1 MSKSKNNK
9 KEKYMK
15 DEKTTVFSVEHQKKH
30 KDTIDTFADC
40 DTAHT
45 CSTVGY
51 YVERIAYLENLVK
64 KYKFDHLTGLMMKA
78 DFEDKFDRVF
88 EEYQFADMPFHM
100 AIIDIDGLHNTNRQK
115 GYHAGD
121 QLIRNVAHQ
130 LQELFSFN
138 QVYRISGD
146 EFVAIARQSVISFED
161 FEKAVDKIENVT
173 VYVDGSN
180 GYTSPSHMFKAIDKK
195 LADKKAKKKTERL

>member
-1 MSKSKNNK
+1 M
-9 KEKYMK
+9 EKDRK
-15 DEKTTVFSVEHQKKH
+15 AKVFSKEYNSDH
-30 KDTIDTFADC
+30 KGVLETFADC
-40 DTAHT
+40 ETAHT
-45 CSTVGY
+45 CNTVGY

-130 LQELFSFN
+130 LQEKFSFN
-138 QVYRISGD
+138 QIYRISGD
-146 EFVAIARQSVISFED
+146 EFVAITRDSVMNYETFIEKVESLNNVSFYS
-161 FEKAVDKIENVT
+161 DK
-173 VYVDGSN
+173 SN
-180 GYTSPSHMFKAIDKK
+180 GYTSPSHMFKAMDAK
-195 LADKKAKKKTERL
+195 LSEKKASRCLVPRV